1 MYVPNKIGTN
11 LTQSLFYKRAIP
23 IQANVCILLKESTI
37 KMTQTGFIFRAGRTP
52 VNGRTI
58 ANKVGASV
66 RKRKTTGTH
75 HLFRAN
81 PLHYIHA
88 TPCDERRIICCKEK
102 EANDCVQDIMNNI
115 IQQRYAKQ
123 RIYFSRADHHSF
135 RNFFPLKKKAN
146 AKDKTRRVARLY
158 IRIGFKERIRE
169 QRKI

>member
-11 LTQSLFYKRAIP
+11 LTQSLFYKRVIP
-23 IQANVCILLKESTI
+23 IQANACILLKEATI

-75 HLFRAN
+75 HLFRIN

-88 TPCDERRIICCKEK
+88 TPYDERRRFCYKEK
-102 EANDCVQDIMNNI
+102 KPTIVFTILWIILFSKHIWNNGSI
-115 IQQRYAKQ
+115 FRAWTTIHSGT
-123 RIYFSRADHHSF
+123 FS
-135 RNFFPLKKKAN
+135 PLK
-146 AKDKTRRVARLY
+146 
-158 IRIGFKERIRE
+158 
-169 QRKI
+169 RKQMKR